1 MSVVQTNCSS
11 AIKQQSHMFEGVFIY
26 AHVVLGFSVY
36 GMFKHMYKGRLDCVD
51 VRQGAG
57 MRPEEHVKLLCGNS
71 SRKKDFNEKN
81 ERTRR
86 LSLFLLFVFS
96 ISYFFSL
103 WLIFLHVRFG
113 ALTWNVFQSFVY
125 LCLIFCVVDFF
136 EYIV

>member
-1 MSVVQTNCSS
+1 MQTNCSL

-51 VRQGAG
+51 VRQ
-57 MRPEEHVKLLCGNS
+57 EERVKLLYENS
-71 SRKKDFNEKN
+71 SYKKDLNEKN

-86 LSLFLLFVFS
+86 LSLFLLFVCS

-113 ALTWNVFQSFVY
+113 ALTWNVFPSFVY

-136 EYIV
+136 EYIVQ